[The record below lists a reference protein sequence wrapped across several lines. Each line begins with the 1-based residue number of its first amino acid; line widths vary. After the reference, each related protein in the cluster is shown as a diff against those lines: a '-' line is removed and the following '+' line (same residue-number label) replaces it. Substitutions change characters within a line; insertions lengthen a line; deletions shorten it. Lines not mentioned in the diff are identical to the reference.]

1 MPIILMLREKMNV
14 NMTVQC
20 TNTDPLLEHF
30 NVLLNLL
37 NIDMKT
43 III

>member
-1 MPIILMLREKMNV
+1 MLKEKM
-14 NMTVQC
+14 TAQC
-20 TNTDPLLEHF
+20 TNSHPLLEHF